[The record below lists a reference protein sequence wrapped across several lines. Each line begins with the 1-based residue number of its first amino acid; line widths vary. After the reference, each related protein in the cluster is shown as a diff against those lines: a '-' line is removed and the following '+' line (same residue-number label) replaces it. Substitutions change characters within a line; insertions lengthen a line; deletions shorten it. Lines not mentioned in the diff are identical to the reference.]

1 VTFSDNSVGNAQCRP
16 PIPFA
21 KGVTF
26 VRVITV
32 PARLVA
38 NLPKYYG
45 DRGRA
50 WIAGAPRL
58 VADQLAEWDLTVDG
72 PVMNGVVALVV
83 PVRGP
88 GGPAALKLQIDDP
101 EHPGEA
107 AALRTWNGDGAV
119 RLLRENPATG
129 ALLLERLDSGRDLCR
144 VRDDV
149 HAVQIIAQLLV
160 RLNAYESP
168 VGVRSLGETAAAM
181 VESAPGA
188 AGRLTDPAAGR
199 ALLSWAAAVREV
211 AGDSGDRLL
220 HWDLHYENV
229 LAADRDEWLAIDPKP
244 LAGDPAFELLPAL
257 QNRWHEVL
265 SANDPYRAV
274 RRRFDAMVEVMGL
287 DRQRAV
293 CWTLGRT
300 LQNSLWTIED
310 GGRALEAPQ
319 VLVATSLTRGG
330 VAP

>member
-1 VTFSDNSVGNAQCRP
+1 
-16 PIPFA
+16 
-21 KGVTF
+21 
-26 VRVITV
+26 VITV
-32 PARLVA
+32 PATLVA

-50 WIAGAPRL
+50 WIARAPRL
-58 VADQLAEWDLTVDG
+58 VAERLAEWELTVDG

-83 PVRGP
+83 PVQAP
-88 GGPAALKLQIDDP
+88 DGPAVLKLQIDDP

-119 RLLRENPATG
+119 RLLREDPAAG
-129 ALLLERLDSGRDLCR
+129 ALLLERLDSGRDLRR

-149 HAVQIIAQLLV
+149 QAVQTIAQLLV
-160 RLNAYESP
+160 RLNAYKPPE
-168 VGVRSLGETAAAM
+168 GVRSLGEIVAGMLEFAPVAAR
-181 VESAPGA
+181 
-188 AGRLTDPAAGR
+188 RLTDPTEGQVILA
-199 ALLSWAAAVREV
+199 WAAAVREV
-211 AGDSGDRLL
+211 ADDSGDQLL

-257 QNRWHEVL
+257 HNRWHEVL
-265 SANDPYRAV
+265 SANDPHRAV

-287 DRQRAV
+287 DRELAV
-293 CWTLGRT
+293 RWTLGRT

-310 GGRALEAPQ
+310 GDRALEAPQ
-319 VLVATSLTRGG
+319 LLVAESLT
-330 VAP
+330 

>member
-1 VTFSDNSVGNAQCRP
+1 
-16 PIPFA
+16 
-21 KGVTF
+21 
-26 VRVITV
+26 VITV

-50 WIAGAPRL
+50 WIASAPRL
-58 VADQLAEWDLTVDG
+58 VADHLAKWDLTVDG

-83 PVRGP
+83 PVQGP
-88 GGPAALKLQIDDP
+88 DGPAVLKLQIDDP

-119 RLLRENPATG
+119 RLLREDPAAG
-129 ALLLERLDSGRDLCR
+129 ALLLERLDSGRDLR
-144 VRDDV
+144 SVRDDV
-149 HAVQIIAQLLV
+149 RAIQITAQLLV
-160 RLNAYESP
+160 RLNAYQAPE
-168 VGVRSLGETAAAM
+168 GVRSLGEIAAGMVECAPAAARRLSNPA
-181 VESAPGA
+181 E
-188 AGRLTDPAAGR
+188 GRV
-199 ALLSWAAAVREV
+199 LLAWAAAVQEV
-211 AGDSGDRLL
+211 ADDSGDQLL

-229 LAADRDEWLAIDPKP
+229 LAADRDHWLAIDPKP

-265 SANDPYRAV
+265 GADDPHRAV
-274 RRRFDAMVEVMGL
+274 RRRFDAMIEVMGL

-293 CWTLGRT
+293 RWTLGRT

-319 VLVATSLTRGG
+319 VLVAESLTRSN

>member
-1 VTFSDNSVGNAQCRP
+1 M
-16 PIPFA
+16 
-21 KGVTF
+21 
-26 VRVITV
+26 ITV

-50 WIAGAPRL
+50 WIASAPRL
-58 VADQLAEWDLTVDG
+58 VAEHLAEWDLTVDG

-83 PVRGP
+83 PVQGP
-88 GGPAALKLQIDDP
+88 DGPAVLKLQIDDP

-107 AALRTWNGDGAV
+107 AALRTWSGNGAV
-119 RLLRENPATG
+119 RLLREDPAAG
-129 ALLLERLDSGRDLCR
+129 ALLLERLDSGRDLR
-144 VRDDV
+144 SVRDDV
-149 HAVQIIAQLLV
+149 QAAQIIAQLLV
-160 RLNAYESP
+160 RLNACKSP
-168 VGVRSLGETAAAM
+168 EGVRSLGEIAEGM
-181 VESAPGA
+181 VEFAPVA
-188 AGRLTDPAAGR
+188 ARQLTDPIEGQM
-199 ALLSWAAAVREV
+199 LLAWAAALREV
-211 AGDSGDRLL
+211 ADDSGDQLL

-229 LAADRDEWLAIDPKP
+229 LAADRDKWLAIDPKP

-265 SANDPYRAV
+265 SADDPHRAI

-293 CWTLGRT
+293 RWTLGRT

-310 GGRALEAPQ
+310 GGRDLEAPQ
-319 VLVATSLTRGG
+319 VLVAESLTRGN